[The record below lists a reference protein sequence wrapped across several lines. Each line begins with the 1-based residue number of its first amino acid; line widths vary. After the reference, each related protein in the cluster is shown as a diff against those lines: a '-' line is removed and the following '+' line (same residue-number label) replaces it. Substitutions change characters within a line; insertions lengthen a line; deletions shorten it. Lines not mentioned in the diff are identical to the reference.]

1 MALYANPTDLRQILV
16 AEKQTKPGD
25 RYNFKMD
32 HGQSLDVELG
42 GESREKKKSF
52 LLSDFFSSLN
62 WFLSFGGCSRPVRLK
77 QRATNF
83 NGVLLF
89 HSRTGINA
97 VTPFIPHVL
106 IECKPDILMILMP

>member
-42 GESREKKKSF
+42 GESREKKRV
-52 LLSDFFSSLN
+52 FF
-62 WFLSFGGCSRPVRLK
+62 
-77 QRATNF
+77 
-83 NGVLLF
+83 
-89 HSRTGINA
+89 
-97 VTPFIPHVL
+97 
-106 IECKPDILMILMP
+106 

>member
-42 GESREKKKSF
+42 GESREKKEFSF
-52 LLSDFFSSLN
+52 E
-62 WFLSFGGCSRPVRLK
+62 R
-77 QRATNF
+77 
-83 NGVLLF
+83 LLF
-89 HSRTGINA
+89 LVKLVS
-97 VTPFIPHVL
+97 FIWGL
-106 IECKPDILMILMP
+106 LKTCEAQAAGS